1 MVKSRR
7 NRVAIRKN
15 YLSTYGWEV
24 DDAYYKVDD
33 DYHKLPDDQT
43 PKNDDGTL
51 KNYWVFTVNVFRN
64 EAARTLNNH
73 PLAQNVMKIEVPDDV
88 ATDDLNAMKTE
99 CYNQLKVLTN
109 SFINDGA
116 DV

>member
-1 MVKSRR
+1 
-7 NRVAIRKN
+7 
-15 YLSTYGWEV
+15 
-24 DDAYYKVDD
+24 
-33 DYHKLPDDQT
+33 
-43 PKNDDGTL
+43 
-51 KNYWVFTVNVFRN
+51 
-64 EAARTLNNH
+64 
-73 PLAQNVMKIEVPDDV
+73 MKIEVPDDV

>member
-1 MVKSRR
+1 ML
-7 NRVAIRKN
+7 II
-15 YLSTYGWEV
+15 
-24 DDAYYKVDD
+24 
-33 DYHKLPDDQT
+33 KLT
-43 PKNDDGTL
+43 MIITNCLMIKRPKNDDGTL